1 MQKIYKLILK
11 IKSNY
16 NSDIVFDTRILKK
29 NDIFMGLDSK
39 NNSGSLFYKEAI
51 KKASLILI
59 NKKISHPNIVY
70 VKDITKFIKNFCQF
84 VLNNITVKLLQ

>member
-51 KKASLILI
+51 KKKASLI
-59 NKKISHPNIVY
+59 
-70 VKDITKFIKNFCQF
+70 
-84 VLNNITVKLLQ
+84 